1 MAAPLPPSSA
11 ALIRRLFREEIR
23 PQLRRM
29 AIAIVF
35 MALAAGCTAMLAWQM
50 EKVLDRVFAEHDMRA
65 LMVVGVAIFA
75 TFAVRGVATYAQTVL
90 MIKVGLDIVASL
102 QRRVFRHLLGAD
114 LAFYHEHPPGKL
126 VSRVTSD
133 TGQLRDA
140 TSNLVTNL
148 GKDLLT
154 LVGLVGVM
162 FYQDWLLAAIAAVA
176 IPIAAVPIARLGK
189 RMRRIS
195 RSSQVEVANFTSFLV
210 ESFQGIR
217 QVKAYGMERVE
228 TERADTA
235 IARVQSLQSRAGR
248 NRALSYPILETI
260 IGAVIV
266 AVMFY
271 GGTQVVQG
279 VRTPGAFFS
288 FITAVLL
295 AYEPLKRLAQM
306 NASLQA
312 GLASAE
318 RIFGLLDMPARIADR
333 PGARPLAIAGG
344 AIRLERVEFAYG
356 EGTPALAGVDIE
368 VPAGATIALVG
379 PSGAGKS
386 TVMNLIL
393 RFFEPQAG
401 RVTIDRQD
409 IAGVTLAS
417 LRRAIALVSQDVLL
431 FDDTVRA
438 NIRYGRPEADE
449 AAIIAAAE
457 AADAWGFIQALPQGL
472 DSQVGPRGTRL
483 SGGQRQRIAIA
494 RAMLRDA
501 PILLLDEATSSL
513 DTESERQ
520 VQGALEQLK
529 RGRTTLVIAHR
540 LATVARADRIYVLEG
555 GRVVEAGRHAEL
567 VARGGVYARLQARE
581 FAEGPA
587 PEGAPQT
594 ERRVIG

>member
-11 ALIRRLFREEIR
+11 ALIGRLFREEIR
-23 PQLRRM
+23 PQLKRM
-29 AIAIVF
+29 AIAILF

-65 LMVVGVAIFA
+65 LMVVGAAIFA

-114 LAFYHEHPPGKL
+114 LAFYHEYPPGKL

-140 TSNLVTNL
+140 TSNLVTNV

-162 FYQDWLLAAIAAVA
+162 FYQDWLLASIAAVA

-271 GGTQVVQG
+271 GGTQVVEG

-318 RIFGLLDMPARIADR
+318 RIFGLLDMPAQIADR
-333 PGARPLAIAGG
+333 PGARALAIAGG

-449 AAIIAAAE
+449 AAVIAAAE

-472 DSQVGPRGTRL
+472 DSPVGPRGSRL

-520 VQGALEQLK
+520 VQGALERLK
-529 RGRTTLVIAHR
+529 SGRTTLVIAHR

-555 GRVVEAGRHAEL
+555 GRVVESGRHAEL
-567 VARGGVYARLQARE
+567 VARAGVYARLQARD
-581 FAEGPA
+581 FAEDPA
-587 PEGAPQT
+587 PQDAPQT

>member
-23 PQLRRM
+23 PQLKRM
-29 AIAIVF
+29 ATAIVF
-35 MALAAGCTAMLAWQM
+35 MALAAGCTAVLAWQM

-65 LMVVGVAIFA
+65 LMVVGAAIFA

-114 LAFYHEHPPGKL
+114 LAFYHEQPPGKL

-162 FYQDWLLAAIAAVA
+162 FYQDWLLASIAAVA

-271 GGTQVVQG
+271 GGTQVVEG

-409 IAGVTLAS
+409 VAGVTLAS

-431 FDDTVRA
+431 FDDTIRA

-449 AAIIAAAE
+449 AAVIAAAE

-520 VQGALEQLK
+520 VQGALERLK

-567 VARGGVYARLQARE
+567 VARGGVYARLQARD
-581 FAEGPA
+581 FAEDPA